1 MSYNSIPT
9 LIQHVEEHE
18 IEQITSVNQ
27 GQSVAIEDSE
37 MERWQQILG
46 SKEGIYCE
54 VTSASPFAALEY
66 LVKNNMIDRDQHF
79 LIPINGS
86 GLKDPIN

>member
-1 MSYNSIPT
+1 
-9 LIQHVEEHE
+9 
-18 IEQITSVNQ
+18 
-27 GQSVAIEDSE
+27 

-66 LVKNNMIDRDQHF
+66 LVKNNMVDRDQHF
-79 LIPINGS
+79 LIPITGS